1 MKGKAGIPARAAL
14 AALLPFACALPAAGQ
29 GSFAPPEGCESYL
42 TVQAQNCV
50 VTNHYVCPAI
60 DPEHQ
65 FRTDFGEAGPYFTS
79 RIDNKAH
86 WVSSGPPD
94 DPEETRTV
102 PPPGDPGDV
111 DELIA
116 NGVDTFDFYQESPQ
130 EGRTRI
136 TGYDRIVGEIEI
148 DGEPLFR
155 TEFEMTRT
163 DESGRVIEHV
173 TGKEYV
179 SERHRR
185 FFAGFAA
192 DVIDGREAAG
202 IDRSPVE
209 FIYPGEPGFG
219 ATYPR
224 YGCELISQGPGAEP
238 RLWRAAARRSDGGI
252 PRFIGL
258 HPKMSKAVHLRQ
270 TIAGPSGRPADDA
283 AAYGLVPRPGALF
296 DGQRV
301 TVPTGGQS

>member
-1 MKGKAGIPARAAL
+1 MRGRAIFTARATL
-14 AALLPFACALPAAGQ
+14 TALLSLPFVGGAMAQ
-29 GSFAPPEGCESYL
+29 GTFAPPEGCETYL

-60 DPEHQ
+60 DPDDQ

-94 DPEETRTV
+94 DPEQTRTV
-102 PPPGDPGDV
+102 PPLGDPGDV

-116 NGVDTFDFYQESPQ
+116 NRLDTFDFYQESPD

-136 TGYDRIVGEIEI
+136 TGFDRITGEIEI

-173 TGKEYV
+173 TGREYV

-192 DVIDGREAAG
+192 DVIDGRESGG

-224 YGCELISQGPGAEP
+224 YGCELISALPALPGGPA
-238 RLWRAAARRSDGGI
+238 
-252 PRFIGL
+252 
-258 HPKMSKAVHLRQ
+258 
-270 TIAGPSGRPADDA
+270 
-283 AAYGLVPRPGALF
+283 
-296 DGQRV
+296 
-301 TVPTGGQS
+301 

>member
-1 MKGKAGIPARAAL
+1 MKGKADITARAGLSAL
-14 AALLPFACALPAAGQ
+14 VSLACALPALAQ
-29 GSFAPPEGCESYL
+29 GSFVPPEGCEAHM
-42 TVQAQNCV
+42 TVQSLSCM
-50 VTNHYVCPAI
+50 VTNHYTCPAL

-65 FRTDFGEAGPYFTS
+65 FRTDFGEAGPFFTS
-79 RIDNKAH
+79 RIDGRAH

-102 PPPGDPGDV
+102 PPVGDPGDV

-136 TGYDRIVGEIEI
+136 IGYDRIIGEIEI
-148 DGEPLFR
+148 DGEPLLR

-163 DESGRVIEHV
+163 DETGRVIEHL

-179 SERHRR
+179 SATHRR
-185 FFAGFAA
+185 FFAGFVAEVVEGQA
-192 DVIDGREAAG
+192 VGG

-224 YGCELISQGPGAEP
+224 YGCELISGLPGPRRIAAKAE
-238 RLWRAAARRSDGGI
+238 ARE
-252 PRFIGL
+252 
-258 HPKMSKAVHLRQ
+258 
-270 TIAGPSGRPADDA
+270 
-283 AAYGLVPRPGALF
+283 
-296 DGQRV
+296 
-301 TVPTGGQS
+301 